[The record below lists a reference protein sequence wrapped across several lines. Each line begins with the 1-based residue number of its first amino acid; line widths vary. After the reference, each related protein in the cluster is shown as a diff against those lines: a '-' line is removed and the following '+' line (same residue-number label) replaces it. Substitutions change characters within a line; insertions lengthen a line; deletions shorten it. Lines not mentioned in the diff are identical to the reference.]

1 MWSTSLCH
9 STTWSASL
17 SLWRNQR
24 SHMKSLSSWMF
35 WKIPYG
41 VVYFQ
46 RFYWCPFYLRYLIG
60 FRHLVLKITA
70 RTGPL
75 PGRNRVCLHWK
86 KVYGSVWR
94 HWHHKVRHKHASHV
108 TERMHL
114 GIIQYNRTP
123 PGGYLDCNSLRLGM
137 WFIWFMNMHQ
147 TGSSVAVKRHGY
159 NLNQRLLIDASL
171 NPEIKALSLASLP
184 VAIETC
190 KRMLQN
196 LHPFK
201 FFFFSSE
208 MFILVDIW
216 TKIKYLYCF
225 YFSTAIGSVEF
236 YKQ

>member
-86 KVYGSVWR
+86 KVSGSVWR

-123 PGGYLDCNSLRLGM
+123 PGG
-137 WFIWFMNMHQ
+137 I
-147 TGSSVAVKRHGY
+147 
-159 NLNQRLLIDASL
+159 LIATLWGLACDL
-171 NPEIKALSLASLP
+171 YDLWICIKQGRQWLWNA
-184 VAIETC
+184 
-190 KRMLQN
+190 M
-196 LHPFK
+196 
-201 FFFFSSE
+201 
-208 MFILVDIW
+208 DI
-216 TKIKYLYCF
+216 TSINACL
-225 YFSTAIGSVEF
+225 
-236 YKQ
+236 